1 MLYSPKLFFG
11 EGYEKINAFPEKI
24 IDQISACLS
33 VGVLVEI
40 LNLHTSNA
48 PHLLVDH
55 LSSASAAEK
64 ERKTYSRLMGRGE
77 HS

>member
-1 MLYSPKLFFG
+1 M
-11 EGYEKINAFPEKI
+11 NAFPEKI
-24 IDQISACLS
+24 IDQIPACLS
-33 VGVLVEI
+33 VKVLVEI
-40 LNLHTSNA
+40 LNLHTLNA
-48 PHLLVDH
+48 THLLVDH